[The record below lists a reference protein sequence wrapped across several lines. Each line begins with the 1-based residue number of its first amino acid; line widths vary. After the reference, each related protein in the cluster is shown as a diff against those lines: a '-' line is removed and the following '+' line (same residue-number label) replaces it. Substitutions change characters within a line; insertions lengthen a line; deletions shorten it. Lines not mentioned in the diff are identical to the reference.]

1 MSLQI
6 ESALDAVGWRILAI
20 LQDDARASFRQIG
33 QAVGLSAPA
42 VAERVRRMEELGII
56 TGYHAVVNPKRAGYP
71 ILAQMRIGGV
81 GDRGDEFARL
91 VEAAPEVLECHRVT
105 GSDSYL
111 LKVLAGSI
119 EQLEALI
126 DRFVRYGEVT
136 TALTLS
142 SPVTRRA
149 ITSPRP

>member
-20 LQDDARASFRQIG
+20 LQDDARTSFRQIG

-56 TGYHAVVNPKRAGYP
+56 TGYHAAVNPKRVGYS

-142 SPVTRRA
+142 SPVTRRSL
-149 ITSPRP
+149 TPPR

>member
-56 TGYHAVVNPKRAGYP
+56 TGYHAAVNPKRVGYT

-91 VEAAPEVLECHRVT
+91 VEATPEVLECHRVT
-105 GSDSYL
+105 GS
-111 LKVLAGSI
+111 
-119 EQLEALI
+119 E
-126 DRFVRYGEVT
+126 R
-136 TALTLS
+136 
-142 SPVTRRA
+142 
-149 ITSPRP
+149 